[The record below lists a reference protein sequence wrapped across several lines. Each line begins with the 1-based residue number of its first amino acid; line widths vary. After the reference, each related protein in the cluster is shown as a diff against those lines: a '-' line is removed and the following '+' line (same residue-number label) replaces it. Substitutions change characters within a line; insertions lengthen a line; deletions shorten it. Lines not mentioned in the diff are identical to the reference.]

1 MNLNENVSAL
11 PDQTQICR
19 CEEIRAD
26 RIREAI
32 SEGAHT
38 INDVKRRTRAGM
50 GVCQGIFCTRT
61 IAGMIHSIAGEPLDS
76 LLPMTARPP
85 ARLIP
90 LSQLA
95 ATEE

>member
-1 MNLNENVSAL
+1 MQIDEALARL
-11 PDQTQICR
+11 PDETQICR
-19 CEEIRAD
+19 CEEIRAGAV
-26 RIREAI
+26 RQAI
-32 SEGAHT
+32 AEGANT

-61 IAGMIHSIAGEPLDS
+61 MAAMIHATSGEPLEK
-76 LLPMTARPP
+76 LVPMTARPP

-90 LSQLA
+90 LAQLA

>member
-1 MNLNENVSAL
+1 MNLNDIVSSL

-19 CEEIRAD
+19 CEEIRAAQV
-26 RIREAI
+26 RQAI

-38 INDVKRRTRAGM
+38 VNDVKRRTRAGM
-50 GVCQGIFCTRT
+50 GVCQGIFCTRA
-61 IAGMIHSIAGEPLDS
+61 IAAMIHVATGTELDD
-76 LLPMTARPP
+76 LVPMTARPP

-90 LSQLA
+90 LAQLA

>member
-1 MNLNENVSAL
+1 MNLNEEVIRL
-11 PDQTQICR
+11 PDETQICR
-19 CEEIRAD
+19 CEEIRAAD
-26 RIREAI
+26 IRQAI
-32 SEGAHT
+32 FEGANT

-61 IAGMIHSIAGEPLDS
+61 IAVMIHSGSGKPLEN
-76 LLPMTARPP
+76 LVPMTARPP

-90 LSQLA
+90 LAQLA

>member
-1 MNLNENVSAL
+1 MNLNETVTRL
-11 PDQTQICR
+11 PDETQICR
-19 CEEIRAD
+19 CEEIRAAD
-26 RIREAI
+26 VRQAI
-32 SEGAHT
+32 SEGANT

-61 IAGMIHSIAGEPLDS
+61 IAAMIHADTGEPLEN
-76 LLPMTARPP
+76 LVPMTARPP

-90 LSQLA
+90 LAQLA